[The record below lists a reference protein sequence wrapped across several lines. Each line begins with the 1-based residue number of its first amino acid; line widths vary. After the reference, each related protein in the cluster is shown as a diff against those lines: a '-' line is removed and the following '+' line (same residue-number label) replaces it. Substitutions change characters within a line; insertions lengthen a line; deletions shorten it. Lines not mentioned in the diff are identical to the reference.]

1 MSLFAK
7 QQDETIKVAVIINA
21 YYSAPHYLEQCSRIR
36 DELIDAGAEVDIIR
50 NDGFYGKIENSE
62 AVNDFSAY
70 SACVYL
76 DKDKYLSHI
85 LEKNGMRLFNRH
97 RTIIECDDKM
107 TTHIVLSDHGIVMPK
122 TLPGLLC
129 YNRDEKIKEKTILLV
144 ESHLGY
150 PVVIKESYGSQG
162 KSVYLARNRGELYSV
177 MERVKNVPHLF
188 QQAVTSSLGKDVRVI
203 VVGGKAVGAMLRTG
217 ADGFLSNV
225 GMGGRGVSYPLS
237 ASFKDAAEHA
247 AKILGADYCGVD
259 LLFGETGE
267 PVLCEVNSNAFFS
280 EFERCTKINVAK
292 LYAEY
297 IVDRIIKGK

>member
-1 MSLFAK
+1 MSLFSK
-7 QQDETIKVAVIINA
+7 QKDKTIKIAIIINA
-21 YYSAPHYLEQCSRIR
+21 YYSAQHYLEQCSRIR
-36 DELIDAGAEVDIIR
+36 EELTEAGAEVDIIR
-50 NDGFYGKIENSE
+50 NDGFYGKIENNQS
-62 AVNDFSAY
+62 VSDFSAY

-97 RTIIECDDKM
+97 DAIINCDDKM
-107 TTHIVLSDHGIVMPK
+107 TTHIVLSDHDIAMPK

-129 YNRDEKIKEKTILLV
+129 YSRDEQIKEKSILLV

-162 KSVYLARNRGELYSV
+162 QSVYLARNRGELYAV
-177 MERVKNVPHLF
+177 MEQVKNVPHLF
-188 QQAVTSSLGKDVRVI
+188 QEAISSSLGKDVRVI
-203 VVGGKAVGAMLRTG
+203 VIGGKAVGAMLRTG
-217 ADGFLSNV
+217 ANGFLSNV
-225 GMGGRGVSYPLS
+225 GMGGRGVAYPLS
-237 ASFKDAAEHA
+237 ASFKETAERA
-247 AKILGADYCGVD
+247 AKILNADYCGVD

-267 PVLCEVNSNAFFS
+267 PILCEVNSNAFFS

-297 IVDRIIKGK
+297 IINRVIKGK